1 MKTCYIESPLAY
13 TGAELRSL
21 FAYNTVSVQGNSI
34 VAFRGPCDVREHMV
48 DQEDIRLQAFIH
60 SDDMLHF
67 IVELFDLNL
76 DRMIALQH
84 VFVACL
90 KELLEGTVHDL
101 HLSRSGNDLY
111 DGEHK
116 LSVSVATLSPVS
128 CLMHIGINVSS
139 QHTPVPTR
147 GLADYGLDPA
157 LFAQKCLQKFQ
168 NEFSIME
175 GARTKVRGVK

>member
-1 MKTCYIESPLAY
+1 MAY

-21 FAYNTVSVQGNSI
+21 FAYNVTSVQGNSI

-48 DQEDIRLQAFIH
+48 DQEDIKLEAFIH

-67 IVELFDLNL
+67 IVEVFDKNL
-76 DRMIALQH
+76 ERMIALQH
-84 VFVACL
+84 VFIACL
-90 KELLEGTVHDL
+90 KELLEDAL
-101 HLSRSGNDLY
+101 PELRLSRSGNDLY
-111 DGEHK
+111 DDAHK
-116 LSVSVATLSPVS
+116 LTVSVATLSPVS
-128 CLMHIGINVSS
+128 SLIHIGINVTSS
-139 QHTPVPTR
+139 NTPVVTR

-168 NEFSIME
+168 TEFSIME